1 MQASFEPTDLAALT
15 ADLASAF
22 RSAIERAGLEFRVDC
37 QPLAEPVYV
46 DHDMWEKIVLN
57 LLSNALKFTFEGE
70 IAVLLREV
78 DGRVELVVRDTGT
91 GIPAGDLEKI
101 FEKGITDSEEESSL
115 GLGLAIVRTFVEAH
129 GGKIV
134 AQSKE
139 GTGSVFLFTLPL
151 RN

>member
-1 MQASFEPTDLAALT
+1 VVVGARQDPINLT
-15 ADLASAF
+15 V
-22 RSAIERAGLEFRVDC
+22 ECWV
-37 QPLAEPVYV
+37 Q
-46 DHDMWEKIVLN
+46 
-57 LLSNALKFTFEGE
+57 
-70 IAVLLREV
+70 
-78 DGRVELVVRDTGT
+78 DGGS

-129 GGKIV
+129 EGKIV